1 MKLLADIASGLVS
14 PITNHFTKKNENKTK
29 VKQQQI
35 QRLMNSDDKEA
46 EWEAIQAES
55 GNNSW
60 KDEYITVIISFPVPV
75 IFIAVFFSV
84 VFGDPIYAQGA
95 KAGVDA
101 IKELLP
107 NYEDLLMAV
116 CLAAIGIKAFKK

>member
-14 PITNHFTKKNENKTK
+14 PITNLFAKRNENKTK

-46 EWEAIQAES
+46 EWEAIQAEG

>member
-1 MKLLADIASGLVS
+1 MKWLADIATGLVS
-14 PITNHFTKKNENKTK
+14 PVTSYFTRRSDNKTK
-29 VKQQQI
+29 VKQQKI
-35 QRLMNSDDKEA
+35 HRLMNSDDKEA
-46 EWEAIQAES
+46 EWEAIQAEG

-107 NYEDLLMAV
+107 NYEDLLVAV

>member
-1 MKLLADIASGLVS
+1 MKWLADLASGLVS
-14 PITNHFTKKNENKTK
+14 PITNHFTKKNDNKTK

-75 IFIAVFFSV
+75 IFIAVFASV
-84 VFGDPIYAQGA
+84 VFGDPVYAQGA

-116 CLAAIGIKAFKK
+116 CLAAIGIKAFKR

>member
-1 MKLLADIASGLVS
+1 MKWLADIASGLVS
-14 PITNHFTKKNENKTK
+14 PITNHFTKKNDNKTK

-60 KDEYITVIISFPVPV
+60 KDEYITVIISFPVPT
-75 IFIAVFFSV
+75 IFIAVFVSV
-84 VFGDPIYAQGA
+84 ITGNAIYAEAA
-95 KAGVDA
+95 KAGIDA
-101 IKELLP
+101 VKELLP

>member
-1 MKLLADIASGLVS
+1 MNWIAKAVSGLVS
-14 PITNHFTKKNENKTK
+14 PITDLFAKRNDNKTK

-35 QRLMNSDDKEA
+35 QRVMNSDDQVA
-46 EWEAIQAES
+46 EWEAIQAEG

-75 IFIAVFFSV
+75 IFIAVFLSV
-84 VFGDPIYAQGA
+84 VLGDPVYAEGA

>member
-1 MKLLADIASGLVS
+1 MKWLADIASGLVS
-14 PITNHFTKKNENKTK
+14 PITNHFTTKNNNKTK

-95 KAGVDA
+95 KAGVGA

>member
-1 MKLLADIASGLVS
+1 MEWLSDLVNGLVS
-14 PITNHFTKKNENKTK
+14 PVTNYFTKKNESKTR
-29 VKQQQI
+29 VKQQKI
-35 QRLMNSDDKEA
+35 QRLMNADDKEA
-46 EWEAIQAES
+46 EWELIQAEG
-55 GNNSW
+55 GNSSW

-84 VFGDPIYAQGA
+84 VFNDPIYAQGA
-95 KAGVDA
+95 KAGVEA

>member
-1 MKLLADIASGLVS
+1 MKWLADIATGLVS
-14 PITNHFTKKNENKTK
+14 PITNLFAKRNKNKTK

-46 EWEAIQAES
+46 EWEAIQAEG

-60 KDEYITVIISFPVPV
+60 KDEWITLIITMPIPV
-75 IFIAVFFSV
+75 IFISV
-84 VFGDPIYAQGA
+84 ILSVLLNDPLIAEAA
-95 KAGVDA
+95 KAGTAA
-101 IKELLP
+101 IKELVP
-107 NYEDLLMAV
+107 NYAELLYIV

>member
-1 MKLLADIASGLVS
+1 MKWLADLASGLVS
-14 PITNHFTKKNENKTK
+14 PITNYFGKKNENKTK

-35 QRLMNSDDKEA
+35 QRLMNADDKEA
-46 EWEAIQAES
+46 EWEAIQAEG
-55 GNNSW
+55 GNHSW

-75 IFIAVFFSV
+75 IFIAVFLSV
-84 VFGDPIYAQGA
+84 ILGDPIYAQGA
-95 KAGVDA
+95 EAGVDA
-101 IKELLP
+101 IKKLLP

>member
-1 MKLLADIASGLVS
+1 MKWLADMVTGAIS
-14 PITNHFTKKNENKTK
+14 PVTNLFTKRNDNKTK

-35 QRLMNSDDKEA
+35 QRLMNSDDQLS
-46 EWEAIQAES
+46 EWESIQAENAS
-55 GNNSW
+55 GSW

-75 IFIAVFFSV
+75 IFIAVFVSV
-84 VFGDPIYAQGA
+84 ISGDPVYAQAA
-95 KAGVDA
+95 KSGIDA
-101 IKELLP
+101 VKELLP

>member
-1 MKLLADIASGLVS
+1 MKWLADIASGLVS
-14 PITNHFTKKNENKTK
+14 PITNHFTKKNDNKTK

>member
-1 MKLLADIASGLVS
+1 MNPLASFFSGLVS
-14 PITNHFTKKNENKTK
+14 PITNHFTKKNDNKTK

-35 QRLMNSDDKEA
+35 QRLMNADDKEA
-46 EWEAIQAES
+46 EWEAIQAEG

-75 IFIAVFFSV
+75 IFIAVFVSV
-84 VFGDPIYAQGA
+84 ISGDPVYAQAA
-95 KAGVDA
+95 KSGIDA
-101 IKELLP
+101 VKELLP

>member
-1 MKLLADIASGLVS
+1 MKWLADIATGLVS
-14 PITNHFTKKNENKTK
+14 PITKHFTKKNDNKTK

-75 IFIAVFFSV
+75 IFIAVFASV

-107 NYEDLLMAV
+107 NYQDLLMAV

>member
-1 MKLLADIASGLVS
+1 MKWLADIATGLVS
-14 PITNHFTKKNENKTK
+14 PITNLFAKRSDNKRK

-35 QRLMNSDDKEA
+35 QRLMNSDDTEA
-46 EWEAIQAES
+46 EWEAIQAENS
-55 GNNSW
+55 NNSW

-75 IFIAVFFSV
+75 IFIAVFLSV
-84 VFGDPIYAQGA
+84 VLGDPLYAQGA

>member
-1 MKLLADIASGLVS
+1 MKWLADIASGLVS
-14 PITNHFTKKNENKTK
+14 PITNHFTKKNDNKTK

-75 IFIAVFFSV
+75 IFIAVFASV

>member
-1 MKLLADIASGLVS
+1 MVTGAIS
-14 PITNHFTKKNENKTK
+14 PVTNLFTKRNDNKTK

-35 QRLMNSDDKEA
+35 QRLMNSDDQLS
-46 EWEAIQAES
+46 EWESIQAENAS
-55 GNNSW
+55 GSW

-75 IFIAVFFSV
+75 IFIAVFVSV
-84 VFGDPIYAQGA
+84 ISGDPVYAQAA
-95 KAGVDA
+95 KSGIDA
-101 IKELLP
+101 VKELLP

>member
-1 MKLLADIASGLVS
+1 MKWLADVASGLIS
-14 PITNHFTKKNENKTK
+14 PITNHFTKKNDNKTK

-46 EWEAIQAES
+46 EWESIQAES

-60 KDEYITVIISFPVPV
+60 KDEWITLIITLPIPV
-75 IFIAVFFSV
+75 IFISV
-84 VFGDPIYAQGA
+84 ILSVLLDDPLIAEAA
-95 KAGVDA
+95 KAGTEA
-101 IKELLP
+101 IKELVP
-107 NYEDLLMAV
+107 NYAELLYIV

>member
-1 MKLLADIASGLVS
+1 MKWLSDIANGLVS
-14 PITNHFTKKNENKTK
+14 PITRLFTVRNDNKTK
-29 VKQQQI
+29 IKRQQI

-46 EWEAIQAES
+46 EWEAIQAEG
-55 GNNSW
+55 GNSSW

-84 VFGDPIYAQGA
+84 VFGDPVYAQGA

-116 CLAAIGIKAFKK
+116 CLAAIGIKALRK

>member
-1 MKLLADIASGLVS
+1 MKWLADIASGIVS
-14 PITNHFTKKNENKTK
+14 PITNHFTKKNDNKTK

-35 QRLMNSDDKEA
+35 QRLMNADDKEA